1 MPTPE
6 DAQKNVAKEIKQ
18 IIAPAG
24 AQVFSSY
31 LKIGDKLA
39 KTFFVFSYPR
49 YLATGWFEP
58 LINLPNLF
66 DISIFVSPVDTGT
79 ALKNLRKKSGQL
91 ESEMNDEQ
99 EKGLVRNPM
108 LETAIKD
115 VENLRDALQ
124 QSEEKLF
131 NTGVY
136 ITIYADNVDE
146 LARLESKLITMMEAK
161 LVYIKPALFEQLEGL
176 FSILPIDEDN

>member
-1 MPTPE
+1 MAEQTPE
-6 DAQKNVAKEIKQ
+6 NIKEVRQ

-24 AQVFSSY
+24 AQVLPNY

-66 DISIFVSPVDTGT
+66 DISIFVSPIDTGT
-79 ALKNLRKKSGQL
+79 ALKNLRKKAGQL
-91 ESEMNDEQ
+91 EAEMNDEQ
-99 EKGLVRNPM
+99 EKGLVRNPQ
-108 LETAIKD
+108 LETAIQD
-115 VENLRDALQ
+115 VETLRDQLQ

-131 NTGVY
+131 DTGVY
-136 ITIYADNVDE
+136 ITIYADNEDDLSAPRE
-146 LARLESKLITMMEAK
+146 QAGHHDGGEAD
-161 LVYIKPALFEQLEGL
+161 LSEAGAF
-176 FSILPIDEDN
+176 

>member
-1 MPTPE
+1 MPTPQQQPQRPE
-6 DAQKNVAKEIKQ
+6 GEQKLKQ

-24 AQVFSSY
+24 AQVFSNK
-31 LKIGDKLA
+31 LKIGDKVA

-66 DISIFVSPVDTGT
+66 DVSIFVNPVDTGT
-79 ALKNLRKKSGQL
+79 ALKNLRKKAGQL
-91 ESEMNDEQ
+91 ESERMDEE
-99 EKGLVRNPM
+99 EKGLVRNPQ
-108 LETAIKD
+108 LETAIQD
-115 VENLRDALQ
+115 IESLRDALQ

-136 ITIYADNVDE
+136 IT
-146 LARLESKLITMMEAK
+146 
-161 LVYIKPALFEQLEGL
+161 
-176 FSILPIDEDN
+176 

>member
-1 MPTPE
+1 MPRE
-6 DAQKNVAKEIKQ
+6 NSEQFKNIKQ

-24 AQVFSSY
+24 AQVFPSY

-66 DISIFVSPVDTGT
+66 DVSIFISPVDTGS
-79 ALKNLRKKSGQL
+79 ALKNLRKKAGQL
-91 ESEMNDEQ
+91 EAELNDEQ
-99 EKGLVRNPM
+99 EKGLVRNPQ
-108 LETAIKD
+108 LETAIQD
-115 VENLRDALQ
+115 VETLRDELQ

-131 NTGVY
+131 DTGVY
-136 ITIYADNVDE
+136 ITVYADNEDD
-146 LARLESKLITMMEAK
+146 LAR
-161 LVYIKPALFEQLEGL
+161 
-176 FSILPIDEDN
+176 